1 MLAGVSAKARD
12 AKVIDVSPPRRRR
25 WIWILIAVVVLFVSF
40 SRIVSIYLSALWF
53 GSLGY
58 SSVYWYIFKAKVL
71 LFAGSALL
79 TALLLSATFWLFQRL
94 FGAYAFENR
103 TIVLNNQPFQF
114 SPAKFIRPLGWIVSG
129 VFGLIYGFQLKDQ
142 WRQFALYF
150 NQPPTAAH
158 DPIFGKPLGFY
169 LFSLPFYDLISS
181 WLFGIAVVILFA
193 AVAYSLLG
201 LPQTV
206 LKPSVRWSSGAAFR
220 AVCCAL
226 ALVLLVLSWR
236 TYLARFPYLWQD
248 HPIFSGV
255 TYTEAHYTLP
265 ALLFVTIALIIG
277 AIISLV
283 NAFTVRRL
291 KLLVIALALPVAVYI
306 VGVVLVP
313 GYIQSFIVKPN
324 ELDRESPYISHNLEW
339 TRRGFGLEQI
349 EQREFQAETTI
360 AALDLQNNRATVDNI
375 RLWDWQALQ
384 DTLRQIQAIRTYYDF
399 PDVDVDRY
407 MVAGQTRQMMI
418 APREINDAKLPQ
430 SALNWINQRL
440 IYTHGYG
447 VTMNS
452 ANGFTSEGLP
462 QFVLSNMPVEA
473 TAPEIKV
480 TRPEIYFGEQTD
492 RYVYVNTNQNEFDYP
507 QGDTN
512 TYTTY
517 QGTGGIRI
525 GNRLRRMLLA
535 WSLGD
540 LSKLPF
546 SNDVRSDSRVLINR
560 NIREIVDGV
569 APFLT
574 YDRDSYIVVS
584 NEGRLFWMIDGFT
597 ESSYFPYS
605 THQEVAGNTVNY
617 IRNSVKVVIDAYNG
631 SVNFY
636 VFDKQDPLIAAYQR
650 MFPGLFRDASEMP
663 ADLRAHVRYPET
675 LLRAQ
680 GEVYNLYHTQNARIF
695 FQREDVW
702 NIATR
707 ITLDKD
713 AKKQPTP
720 IDPYYVL
727 MQLPGEPESME
738 FVLIMPFTPVGRNNL
753 IGWIAGRSDGENY
766 GKLLAYNFPKSR
778 VIDGPLQ
785 IDARIDQNAQLSG
798 QFTLW
803 NQQGSRVSR
812 GHLLVIP
819 LGRSLLFVEPIY
831 LQAEHSPMPELRIV
845 VLATHEK
852 LAYGQNFNEALTN
865 LFGEAAQQTS
875 SAQPGSAQP
884 GAGQAGSAQPGSAQ
898 PGSAQPGQAGSGQP
912 GQPGLSGSQQTG
924 PTSSGQPGPSPSASP
939 SQNLQQ
945 LVNRAIQE
953 FDDYQRL
960 TAEGKLGEAGQKL
973 EQHRRTLEEIR
984 RLTRPQ

>member
-1 MLAGVSAKARD
+1 MLGTVSANARN
-12 AKVIDVSPPRRRR
+12 AKVIDVTPRRRR
-25 WIWILIAVVVLFVSF
+25 LWVWVLLAALLLFVSF
-40 SRIVSIYLSALWF
+40 SRILSIYLSALWF
-53 GSLGY
+53 DSLGY
-58 SSVYWYIFKAKVL
+58 SSVYWYIFKAKAL
-71 LFAGSALL
+71 LFVGSAVL

-94 FGAYAFENR
+94 FGAYAFEKR

-114 SPAKFIRPLGWIVSG
+114 SPARFIRPLGWIVSG
-129 VFGLIYGFQLKDQ
+129 IFGLIYGFKLKEQ

-150 NQPPTAAH
+150 NQPQTATH
-158 DPIFGKPLGFY
+158 DPIFGKSLGFY
-169 LFSLPFYDLISS
+169 LFSLPFYDLVSS
-181 WLFGIAVVILFA
+181 WLFGVAVVILFA
-193 AVAYSLLG
+193 ALAYSLLG

-236 TYLARFPYLWQD
+236 TYLSRFPYLWQD
-248 HPIFSGV
+248 HQIFSGV

-283 NAFTVRRL
+283 NAFSVRRFS
-291 KLLVIALALPVAVYI
+291 LLVIALALPVAVYI
-306 VGVVLVP
+306 LGVVLVP
-313 GYIQSFIVKPN
+313 SYIQGFIVKPN
-324 ELDRESPYISHNLEW
+324 ELDRETPYISHNLEW
-339 TRRGFGLEQI
+339 TRRAFGLEHI
-349 EQREFQAETTI
+349 ELRDYEAETTI
-360 AALDLQNNRATVDNI
+360 AALDLQNNRASVDNI

-407 MVAGQTRQMMI
+407 VVSGQTRQMMI
-418 APREINDAKLPQ
+418 APREINDTKLQ
-430 SALNWINQRL
+430 SSLNWINQRL

-452 ANGFTSEGLP
+452 ANGFTPEGLP
-462 QFVLSNMPVEA
+462 QFVLSNMPVQA

-480 TRPEIYFGEQTD
+480 TRPEIYYGELTD
-492 RYVYVNTNQNEFDYP
+492 RFVYVNTNQQEFDYP

-560 NIREIVDGV
+560 NIREIIDGV

-574 YDRDSYIVVS
+574 YDKDSYIVVS
-584 NEGRLFWMIDGFT
+584 NEGRLFWMIDAFT
-597 ESSYFPYS
+597 ESAYFPYS
-605 THQEVAGNTVNY
+605 THHDVAGNSVNY

-636 VFDKQDPLIAAYQR
+636 VFDKQDPLIAAYSR
-650 MFPGLFRDASEMP
+650 VFPGLFRDAGEMP

-680 GEVYNLYHTQNARIF
+680 GEVYNLYHTQNPKIF

-702 NIATR
+702 NIANR
-707 ITLDKD
+707 ITLDKE
-713 AKKQPTP
+713 AKKQTTP

-727 MQLPGEPESME
+727 MQLPGEPQSME
-738 FVLIMPFTPVGRNNL
+738 FVLILPFTPVNRNNL

-778 VIDGPLQ
+778 LIDGPLQ

-803 NQQGSRVSR
+803 NQQGSRVIR

-852 LAYGQNFNEALTN
+852 LAYGQTFSEAMTN
-865 LFGEAAQQTS
+865 LFGEAAAQPSQPG
-875 SAQPGSAQP
+875 AQPGPTPPPSQP
-884 GAGQAGSAQPGSAQ
+884 A
-898 PGSAQPGQAGSGQP
+898 
-912 GQPGLSGSQQTG
+912 
-924 PTSSGQPGPSPSASP
+924 PSPSSAP

-984 RLTRPQ
+984 RLTRP

>member
-1 MLAGVSAKARD
+1 VVA
-12 AKVIDVSPPRRRR
+12 
-25 WIWILIAVVVLFVSF
+25 AVLLLVFF
-40 SRIVSIYLSALWF
+40 SRIISIYLSALWF
-53 GSLGY
+53 ESLGY
-58 SSVYWYIFKAKVL
+58 SSVYWYVFKAKAL
-71 LFAGSALL
+71 LFVGSAVL
-79 TALLLSATFWLFQRL
+79 TALLLSATFLLFQRL
-94 FGAYAFENR
+94 FGAYAFESR

-114 SPAKFIRPLGWIVSG
+114 SPAKFIRPLGWVVS
-129 VFGLIYGFQLKDQ
+129 VIFGLIYGFQLKDS
-142 WRQFALYF
+142 WRQFALYL
-150 NQPPTAAH
+150 NQPQTSAY

-169 LFSLPFYDLISS
+169 LFSLPLYDLLSS
-181 WLFGIAVVILFA
+181 WLFGVAIIILIA

-226 ALVLLVLSWR
+226 ALVLLLLSWR
-236 TYLARFPYLWQD
+236 TYLSRFPFLWQD

-255 TYTEAHYTLP
+255 AYTEANYTLP
-265 ALLFVTIALIIG
+265 ALLFVCVALIVG
-277 AIISLV
+277 AIVSLV
-283 NAFTVRRL
+283 NAFTVRRFS
-291 KLLVIALALPVAVYI
+291 LLLIAIGLPVAVYI

-313 GYIQSFIVKPN
+313 TYVQAFIVKPN
-324 ELDRESPYISHNLEW
+324 ELERETPYIAHNIEW
-339 TRRGFGLEQI
+339 TRRGFGVEQI
-349 EQREFQAETTI
+349 ELRDFDAQTSV
-360 AALDLQNNRATVDNI
+360 AALDLPNNRATLDNV

-407 MVAGQTRQMMI
+407 TVSGQTRQMMI
-418 APREINDAKLPQ
+418 APREINDDKLPP
-430 SALNWINQRL
+430 SSRNWINERL

-462 QFVLSNMPVEA
+462 QFVLSNMPVDS

-480 TRPEIYFGEQTD
+480 TRPEIYFGELTK
-492 RYVYVNTNQNEFDYP
+492 RYVYVRTNQKEFDYP

-512 TYTTY
+512 TYTSY
-517 QGTGGIRI
+517 EGTGGIRI
-525 GNRLRRMLLA
+525 GNRLRRMMLA

-546 SNDVRSDSRVLINR
+546 NDDVTSESRVLINR
-560 NIREIVDGV
+560 NIHDIVNGV

-574 YDRDSYIVVS
+574 YDSDAYILVN
-584 NEGRLFWMIDGFT
+584 NEGRLFWIIDGFT
-597 ESSYFPYS
+597 ESAYFPYS
-605 THQEVAGNTVNY
+605 THHDVARNSVNY

-631 SVNFY
+631 TANFY

-650 MFPGLFRDASEMP
+650 IFPRMFREASEMP

-680 GEVYNLYHTQNARIF
+680 GEVYNLYHTQNPRTF

-702 NIATR
+702 SIAQR
-707 ITLDKD
+707 LTLDQEG
-713 AKKQPTP
+713 KKQSTP

-727 MQLPGEPESME
+727 MQLPGEPQKNE
-738 FVLIMPFTPVGRNNL
+738 FVMILPFTPSNRNNL
-753 IGWIAGRSDGENY
+753 IGWMAGRSDGENY
-766 GKLLAYNFPKSR
+766 GKLLAYNFPKSHLL
-778 VIDGPLQ
+778 DGPLQ
-785 IDARIDQNAQLSG
+785 IEARIDQNSQLSG

-803 NQQGSRVSR
+803 NQQGSHVIR

-819 LGRSLLFVEPIY
+819 IGRSVLFVEPIY

-852 LAYGQNFNEALTN
+852 LAYGQNFSEAMTN
-865 LFGEAAQQTS
+865 LFGEAAGQTAPS
-875 SAQPGSAQP
+875 PS
-884 GAGQAGSAQPGSAQ
+884 GQAGPTPPS
-898 PGSAQPGQAGSGQP
+898 GQAS
-912 GQPGLSGSQQTG
+912 
-924 PTSSGQPGPSPSASP
+924 PTPSSGEAGKPAPGATPP
-939 SQNLQQ
+939 QNLQQ
-945 LVNRAIQE
+945 LIDRAIQE
-953 FDDYQRL
+953 FDEYQRL
-960 TAEGKLGEAGQKL
+960 TAQGKLGEAGQKL

-984 RLTRPQ
+984 KLTKP

>member
-1 MLAGVSAKARD
+1 MSAKARNGT
-12 AKVIDVSPPRRRR
+12 VIDVTPRRRR
-25 WIWILIAVVVLFVSF
+25 LWIWILIAVVLLFVSF
-40 SRIVSIYLSALWF
+40 SRILSVYLSALWF

-58 SSVYWYIFKAKVL
+58 SSVYWYIFKTKAL
-71 LFAGSALL
+71 LFVGSALL

-114 SPAKFIRPLGWIVSG
+114 SPARFIRPLGWIVSAI
-129 VFGLIYGFQLKDQ
+129 FGLIYGFNLKEH

-150 NQPPTAAH
+150 NQPPTSTY
-158 DPIFGKPLGFY
+158 DPIFGKSLGFY
-169 LFSLPFYDLISS
+169 LFSLPFYDLLSS
-181 WLFGIAVVILFA
+181 WLFGVAVVILLA
-193 AVAYSLLG
+193 ALAYSLLG

-236 TYLARFPYLWQD
+236 TYLSRFPYLWQD

-265 ALLFVTIALIIG
+265 ALLFVTVALIVG

-283 NAFTVRRL
+283 NAFSFRRFS
-291 KLLVIALALPVAVYI
+291 LLVIALALPVAVYI

-313 GYIQSFIVKPN
+313 AYIQSFIVKPN
-324 ELDRESPYISHNLEW
+324 ELDRETPYISHNLEW

-349 EQREFQAETTI
+349 ELRDYEAETSI
-360 AALDLQNNRATVDNI
+360 AGLDLQNNRPSIENI

-384 DTLRQIQAIRTYYDF
+384 DTLRQVQAIRTYYDF

-407 MVAGQTRQMMI
+407 VVSGQTRQMMI
-418 APREINDAKLPQ
+418 APREINDAKLPE
-430 SALNWINQRL
+430 SSRNWINERL

-452 ANGFTSEGLP
+452 ANGFTPEGLP

-480 TRPEIYFGEQTD
+480 TRPEIYYGELTN

-525 GNRLRRMLLA
+525 GNRLRRMMLA

-560 NIREIVDGV
+560 NIREIIDGV

-574 YDRDSYIVVS
+574 YDKDSYIVVS
-584 NEGRLFWMIDGFT
+584 NEGRLFWMIDAFT

-605 THQEVAGNTVNY
+605 THHDVAGNSVNY

-636 VFDKQDPLIAAYQR
+636 VFDKQDPVIAAYQR
-650 MFPGLFRDASEMP
+650 VFPGLFRDVSEMP
-663 ADLRAHVRYPET
+663 ADLRTHVRYPET

-680 GEVYNLYHTQNARIF
+680 GEVYNLYHTQNPKTF

-702 NIATR
+702 NIANR
-707 ITLDKD
+707 ITLDKE
-713 AKKQPTP
+713 AKKQTTP

-727 MQLPGEPESME
+727 MQLPGEPQSME
-738 FVLIMPFTPVGRNNL
+738 FVLILPFTPVNRNNL

-766 GKLLAYNFPKSR
+766 GKLIAYNFPKSR
-778 VIDGPLQ
+778 LIDGPLQ

-803 NQQGSRVSR
+803 NQQGSHVIR

-852 LAYGQNFNEALTN
+852 LAYGETFGEAMTN
-865 LFGEAAQQTS
+865 LFGEAA
-875 SAQPGSAQP
+875 
-884 GAGQAGSAQPGSAQ
+884 
-898 PGSAQPGQAGSGQP
+898 AQPGQSGAVPLGSQQPGSQQAGSQ
-912 GQPGLSGSQQTG
+912 QSGSQPSG
-924 PTSSGQPGPSPSASP
+924 PTPSSGQTVPGVSATP
-939 SQNLQQ
+939 QNLQQ

-953 FDDYQRL
+953 FEDYQRL

>member
-1 MLAGVSAKARD
+1 VSAKARN
-12 AKVIDVSPPRRRR
+12 AKVIDVSPRRRR
-25 WIWILIAVVVLFVSF
+25 LWLWILIAALLLFFSF
-40 SRIVSIYLSALWF
+40 SRILSIYLSALWF

-71 LFAGSALL
+71 IFAGAAVL
-79 TALLLSATFWLFQRL
+79 TALLLSMTFLLFQRL

-103 TIVLNNQPFQF
+103 TVVLNNQPFQF
-114 SPAKFIRPLGWIVSG
+114 SPARFIRPLGWIVSA
-129 VFGLIYGFQLKDQ
+129 VFALIYGFMLKEK
-142 WRQFALYF
+142 WRQFALYLH
-150 NQPPTAAH
+150 QPSTTTH
-158 DPIFGKPLGFY
+158 DPIFGKSLGFY
-169 LFSLPFYDLISS
+169 LFSLPFYDLVSS
-181 WLFGIAVVILFA
+181 WLFGVTVVILLA

-226 ALVLLVLSWR
+226 ALVFLVLSWR
-236 TYLARFPYLWQD
+236 TYLSRFPYLWND
-248 HPIFSGV
+248 HPIFAGV

-265 ALLFVTIALIIG
+265 ALLIVAVALIIG

-283 NAFTVRRL
+283 NAFTVRRFS
-291 KLLVIALALPVAVYI
+291 LLVIALALPAAVYI
-306 VGVVLVP
+306 LGVVLVP
-313 GYIQSFIVKPN
+313 AYVQSFVVKPN
-324 ELDRESPYISHNLEW
+324 ELDREAPYIAHNLEW

-349 EQREFQAETTI
+349 EFRDFDAETSI
-360 AALDLQNNRATVDNI
+360 AALDLQNNRASVDNI
-375 RLWDWQALQ
+375 RLWDWRALQ

-407 MVAGQTRQMMI
+407 VVSGQTRQMMI
-418 APREINDAKLPQ
+418 APREINDAKLPD
-430 SALNWINQRL
+430 SSRNWINERL

-452 ANGFTSEGLP
+452 ADGFTPEGLP
-462 QFVLSNMPVEA
+462 QFVLSNMPVQA
-473 TAPEIKV
+473 SAPEIKV
-480 TRPEIYFGEQTD
+480 TRPEIYYGELTD
-492 RYVYVNTNQNEFDYP
+492 RYVYVNTSQQEFDYP

-517 QGTGGIRI
+517 QGTGGIPI

-535 WSLGD
+535 SSLGD

-560 NIREIVDGV
+560 NIRNIVNGV

-584 NEGRLFWMIDGFT
+584 NEGRLFWIIDAFT

-605 THQEVAGNTVNY
+605 AHHDVAGNTVNY

-631 SVNFY
+631 SASFY
-636 VFDKQDPLIAAYQR
+636 VFDKQDPLIAAYSR
-650 MFPGLFRDASEMP
+650 VFPGLFRDASEMP

-680 GEVYNLYHTQNARIF
+680 GEVYNLYHTQNPRTF
-695 FQREDVW
+695 FQREDAW
-702 NIATR
+702 NIANR
-707 ITLDKD
+707 ITLDTEG
-713 AKKQPTP
+713 KKQTTP

-727 MQLPGEPESME
+727 MQLPGEPQSME
-738 FVLIMPFTPVGRNNL
+738 FVLILPFTPANRNNL

-778 VIDGPLQ
+778 LIDGPLQ

-803 NQQGSRVSR
+803 NQQGSRVIR

-831 LQAEHSPMPELRIV
+831 LQAEQSPMPELRIV

-852 LAYGQNFNEALTN
+852 LAYGQTFSEAMTN
-865 LFGEAAQQTS
+865 LFGEAATSASQTS
-875 SAQPGSAQP
+875 SQ
-884 GAGQAGSAQPGSAQ
+884 
-898 PGSAQPGQAGSGQP
+898 
-912 GQPGLSGSQQTG
+912 SGSQSGSQTG
-924 PTSSGQPGPSPSASP
+924 SLPGPTPPSGRPAPDASATP
-939 SQNLQQ
+939 AQNLQQ

-984 RLTRPQ
+984 RLTHPQ